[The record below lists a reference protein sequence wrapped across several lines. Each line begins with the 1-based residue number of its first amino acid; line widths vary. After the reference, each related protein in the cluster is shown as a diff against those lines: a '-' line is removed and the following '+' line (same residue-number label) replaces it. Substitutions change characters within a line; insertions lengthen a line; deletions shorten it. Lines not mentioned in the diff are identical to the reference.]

1 MLTPEAAREVC
12 LAVNLN
18 VILMRR
24 IQSMSMQ
31 MLDLSVP
38 MLDAETSEDKEK
50 AVKLSKVCED
60 LVTSK
65 ELIQTV
71 MERYQPLMDEYHKA
85 YPEDQKRIVE
95 ELEQS
100 DVGRAIELQL
110 TLSPKDRLIQMLLQG
125 RLNG

>member
-50 AVKLSKVCED
+50 AVKLSKICED